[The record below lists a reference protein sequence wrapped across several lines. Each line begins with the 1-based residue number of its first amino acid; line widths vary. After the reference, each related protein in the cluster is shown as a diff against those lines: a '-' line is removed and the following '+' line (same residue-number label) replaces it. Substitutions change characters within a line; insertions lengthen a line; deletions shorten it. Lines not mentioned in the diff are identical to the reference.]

1 MNCSCQ
7 SGDVRLKAGTSS
19 NEGRV
24 EVCYN
29 CVWGTVCDSGWD
41 DKDAQ
46 VVCRQLGFSGQ
57 GEPNTSQI
65 NNMMQWI
72 HGNCPEMYFFVCL
85 HCHM

>member
-1 MNCSCQ
+1 M
-7 SGDVRLKAGTSS
+7 AGTSS

-29 CVWGTVCDSGWD
+29 CVWGTVCDSGWN

-57 GEPNTSQI
+57 GGPNTSQGS
-65 NNMMQWI
+65 NRK
-72 HGNCPEMYFFVCL
+72 HK
-85 HCHM
+85 